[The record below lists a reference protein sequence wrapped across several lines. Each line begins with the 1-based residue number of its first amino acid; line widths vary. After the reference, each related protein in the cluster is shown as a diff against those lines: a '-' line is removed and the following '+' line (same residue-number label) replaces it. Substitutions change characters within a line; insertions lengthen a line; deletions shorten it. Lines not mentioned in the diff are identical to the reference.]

1 MNQQQQ
7 LGYEDAWLKYCG
19 EQGMH
24 PHSAERDTFEAGY
37 EASCQAAVHEAYV
50 NAQRAVAVIAGGNSN
65 NVSYQRGRQVMQED
79 AVRAIREAAEENR

>member
-37 EASCQAAVHEAYV
+37 QAAVHEAYV
-50 NAQRAVAVIAGGNSN
+50 NAQRAVADITWMTVLH
-65 NVSYQRGRQVMQED
+65 SYEYCQGLEAMQAD
-79 AVRAIREAAEENR
+79 AVRAIRFAAEEAQS